1 MNELAQLHA
10 LPTEIAIR
18 MEAWSVE
25 ARSAL
30 SQSTL
35 RAYKADAAAYAL
47 WCEESGLNALPAAP
61 ESIAVFLRRE
71 AETKSV
77 ATVRRRAA
85 TISRLH
91 KAAGV
96 ENPCEHE
103 LVKLALKG
111 IAKTKGTDQR
121 QAAPLSGRDA
131 VTICARSGDRLIDAR
146 NLALLLVGRDL
157 LARSSELVAIETG
170 DIEWDEDG
178 ALIRVR
184 RRKTSTETRTYYIG
198 PEASQALKAW
208 LERAEITEGPVF
220 RSVSPGG
227 NVKPSKSIDRAPC
240 SGHHDIEDGIVS
252 RREMVVGNNDAG
264 YFVGRRGK
272 SLCAMPELM
281 RMKPA
286 VREGPPWSGRI
297 EPNEYDVADVE
308 DRIQVGRND
317 FAVER
322 VWLEEALENPP
333 ERHVVVA
340 RDHEQ
345 RDVG

>member
-1 MNELAQLHA
+1 M
-10 LPTEIAIR
+10 
-18 MEAWSVE
+18 
-25 ARSAL
+25 
-30 SQSTL
+30 
-35 RAYKADAAAYAL
+35 AL
-47 WCEESGLNALPAAP
+47 WCEEKGLKALPATP

-157 LARSSELVAIETG
+157 LARSSELVAIQTG

-227 NVKPSKSIDRAPC
+227 NVKPSVLDTRDVRRTLKGLAERANIPHAESV
-240 SGHHDIEDGIVS
+240 SGHSLRVGMAQDLVAADLDIAGIMQAGGWAS
-252 RREMVVGNNDAG
+252 PTMVAR
-264 YFVGRRGK
+264 YSEKITARRG
-272 SLCAMPELM
+272 A
-281 RMKPA
+281 
-286 VREGPPWSGRI
+286 I
-297 EPNEYDVADVE
+297 
-308 DRIQVGRND
+308 
-317 FAVER
+317 
-322 VWLEEALENPP
+322 
-333 ERHVVVA
+333 A
-340 RDHEQ
+340 RYYN
-345 RDVG
+345 R